1 MITSSCVKLMEWC
14 FKSLGGVVNHATLQ
28 KTHTQT
34 ILLATGRNYPY
45 TKHNWA
51 FHILLRSITFPLVRD
66 FWDCLPGSPR
76 SFSSNF
82 SHLCLSA
89 ADVTTSFQ
97 RHKWPHTKMHTNSDI
112 IFMAQFLMLFHMMWS
127 ILFRMFC
134 PKFLIGCLRTLTNE
148 KVVSWPNTPN
158 KMNHTMWKSMK
169 SCAHKWCCKLCAI
182 LFRSLV
188 PFERCVTFATTS
200 WRGRHKSKKGKHGDH
215 LLKSYF

>member
-51 FHILLRSITFPLVRD
+51 FHILLRSITFPLSRD
-66 FWDCLPGSPR
+66 FLDCLPGSPR

-89 ADVTTSFQ
+89 CWYYHFFPKAQVAPNKNV
-97 RHKWPHTKMHTNSDI
+97 HKFWHCFLAQHFMSTVLSVLLLVVALETIFLLPLFFWLSEIFWPINVAGWSWNRSD
-112 IFMAQFLMLFHMMWS
+112 
-127 ILFRMFC
+127 
-134 PKFLIGCLRTLTNE
+134 
-148 KVVSWPNTPN
+148 TPN
-158 KMNHTMWKSMK
+158 
-169 SCAHKWCCKLCAI
+169 
-182 LFRSLV
+182 
-188 PFERCVTFATTS
+188 
-200 WRGRHKSKKGKHGDH
+200 
-215 LLKSYF
+215 

>member
-51 FHILLRSITFPLVRD
+51 FHILLRSITFPLARD
-66 FWDCLPGSPR
+66 FLDCLPGSPR

-89 ADVTTSFQ
+89 ADITTSFQ
-97 RHKWPHTKMHTNSDI
+97 RHKWPQTKTYTNSDTVFWHSI
-112 IFMAQFLMLFHMMWS
+112 SCPRCYLFCYWWWHLKPFSDLLFFSDFLKSFGPSMWQAEDETDLTLRAKWFTIFAWKNRARKFGQ
-127 ILFRMFC
+127 
-134 PKFLIGCLRTLTNE
+134 KFLAFFSGYFCLRKE
-148 KVVSWPNTPN
+148 EVD
-158 KMNHTMWKSMK
+158 
-169 SCAHKWCCKLCAI
+169 KWLC
-182 LFRSLV
+182 L
-188 PFERCVTFATTS
+188 CVIICQAVCDTI
-200 WRGRHKSKKGKHGDH
+200 
-215 LLKSYF
+215 

>member
-51 FHILLRSITFPLVRD
+51 FHILLRSITFPLARD
-66 FWDCLPGSPR
+66 FLDCLPGSPR

-89 ADVTTSFQ
+89 ADITTSFQ
-97 RHKWPHTKMHTNSDI
+97 RHKWPQTKTYTNSDTVFWHSI
-112 IFMAQFLMLFHMMWS
+112 SCPRCYLFCYWWWHLKPSSYFLFFLTFWNLLAHLCGRLKLKQIWHS
-127 ILFRMFC
+127 ELNGSQYLHEKPC
-134 PKFLIGCLRTLTNE
+134 QKFVRNF
-148 KVVSWPNTPN
+148 S
-158 KMNHTMWKSMK
+158 H
-169 SCAHKWCCKLCAI
+169 
-182 LFRSLV
+182 F
-188 PFERCVTFATTS
+188 FFQVTFVF
-200 WRGRHKSKKGKHGDH
+200 GKKR
-215 LLKSYF
+215 